1 MSSSSAS
8 RSSSA
13 ATHSYRLYVYPEVDL
28 TNGKERSLTNVDL
41 LEELE
46 ELVDTSE
53 KISKVF
59 YYTNPLNGWQLYK
72 GAVKPCSW
80 LVSWKGSMHHAYI
93 VFKTQSW
100 WWSIEKNDAGITIQ
114 RSKKNEFVRDKYVR
128 VRRQESYTTG
138 IGCEKSKTATNKT
151 VKQLLKHIHE
161 KGYVNE
167 MYHALE
173 KNCQEFADKIYEF
186 L

>member
-1 MSSSSAS
+1 
-8 RSSSA
+8 
-13 ATHSYRLYVYPEVDL
+13 VDL

-80 LVSWKGSMHHAYI
+80 LASWKGSVHHAYI
-93 VFKTQSW
+93 VFETKSW
-100 WWSIEKNDAGITIQ
+100 WWSIEKNDAGIIIQ
-114 RSKKNEFVRDKYVR
+114 RSKQIEFVRDMHVR
-128 VRRQESYTTG
+128 VRRKENRATG

-151 VKQLLKHIHE
+151 VKQLIEHIHE